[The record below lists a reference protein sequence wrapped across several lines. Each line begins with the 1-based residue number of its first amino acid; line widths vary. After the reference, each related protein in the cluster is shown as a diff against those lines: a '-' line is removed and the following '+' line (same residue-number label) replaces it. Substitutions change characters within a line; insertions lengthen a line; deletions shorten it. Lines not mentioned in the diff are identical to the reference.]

1 MNYNKKLKIINDS
14 IFSSKLPVMFLKLKL
29 SERSTKISKT
39 ISINRKLYSSIK
51 FQSNSLESN
60 GYHKR
65 VY

>member
-1 MNYNKKLKIINDS
+1 LKIINDS
-14 IFSSKLPVMFLKLKL
+14 IFNSKLPVMFLKLKL

-39 ISINRKLYSSIK
+39 IAINRKLYSSIK
-51 FQSNSLESN
+51 FQSNGLESN